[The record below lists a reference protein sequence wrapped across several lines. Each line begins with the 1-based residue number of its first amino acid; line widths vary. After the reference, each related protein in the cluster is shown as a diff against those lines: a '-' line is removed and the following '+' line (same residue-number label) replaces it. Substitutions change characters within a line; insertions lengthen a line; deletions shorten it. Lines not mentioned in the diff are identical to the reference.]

1 MTSKKVIM
9 DHKGNNPQ
17 DAVHRMEEVL
27 SSLDG
32 SKRATA
38 PNFFYTR
45 LRARM
50 LARLEDGEKG
60 LTPNKNRDWIWRP
73 VYIVSALLLVIA
85 INVFVFLRSQNETTT
100 ATADNNESV
109 QQSIAAEYSL
119 NDINTVYDLN
129 QDK

>member
-1 MTSKKVIM
+1 M
-9 DHKGNNPQ
+9 DNERNN
-17 DAVHRMEEVL
+17 RIEEVL
-27 SSLDG
+27 SSLDE

-45 LRARM
+45 LRGRM
-50 LARLEDGEKG
+50 ERG
-60 LTPNKNRDWIWRP
+60 LPQNTSRDWILRP
-73 VYIVSALLLVIA
+73 VYVVSALLLVIA
-85 INVFVFLRSQNETTT
+85 LNLYVFLRGQDENTTT
-100 ATADNNESV
+100 TADNNESV